1 MKNHIKILFII
12 FAFSLLTFALMPA
25 ILNSTPAS
33 TAVGNWYQQFMPNI
47 GSRSITDIF
56 FLDSLTGYAVTNK
69 STTDTMFVLKTSN
82 SGDNWTIH
90 FRKVQTGGGTPGYNR
105 VYFLNQDTGYACYT
119 LGFDKTINGGA
130 NWTPLRT
137 GESFQDMS
145 VLNNDNIWIVSAN
158 PLTGG
163 VFFTSTGGTNWVQ
176 QYSAGSQNPEKIY
189 MYNARIGFISDNSG
203 SPSIRKTTNGGLN
216 WNLNVSGQYYRDIIF
231 TDSLTGWYSYGNN
244 VYKTTNGG
252 TNWQLQVLPYG
263 GNLISVGINEFSAIN
278 KDTLLAIGAEIITGM
293 QSRGIIYRTVNG
305 GVNWTFQI
313 PDTSIYVP
321 GPYNYIQFTDK
332 NHGWAY
338 TLGFYG
344 GIHTTT
350 GGDPVWITAFEQIST
365 EIPKEFKLFQN
376 HPNPFN
382 PNTKIKFQLTKRS
395 YAEITIYD
403 ITGRRI
409 QKLLNDEL
417 NAGEYEIDFNA
428 SGLSSGT
435 YFYKLTVTT
444 GKEEFTETKKMILIK

>member
-216 WNLNVSGQYYRDIIF
+216 WNLNVSGQWYFDITF
-231 TDSLTGWYSYGNN
+231 ADSLTGWYSAASNI
-244 VYKTTNGG
+244 YKTTNGG
-252 TNWQLQVLPYG
+252 NNWVLQNVPSGPDLL
-263 GNLISVGINEFSAIN
+263 NLGINELALLN
-278 KDTLLAIGAEIITGM
+278 KDTLWAAGNAVFYPNSQVRAILL
-293 QSRGIIYRTVNG
+293 RTTNG
-305 GVNWTFQI
+305 GVNWQYQV
-313 PDTSIYVP
+313 PDTAINNFLY
-321 GPYNYIQFTDK
+321 YFIQFSDK

-338 TLGFYG
+338 TTLR

-350 GGDPVWITAFEQIST
+350 GGDPVWITAIEQISN

-376 HPNPFN
+376 YPNPFN

-435 YFYKLTVTT
+435 YSYKLTVNN
-444 GKEEFTETKKMILIK
+444 GKEVFTETKKMILIK

>member
-1 MKNHIKILFII
+1 MPVII
-12 FAFSLLTFALMPA
+12 MG
-25 ILNSTPAS
+25 TPAS
-33 TAVGNWYQQFMPNI
+33 PAVGNWYQQFLPSLNGRTI
-47 GSRSITDIF
+47 SDIF
-56 FLDSLTGYAVTNK
+56 FLDSLTGWAVTPYRFQN
-69 STTDTMFVLKTSN
+69 DTAFVLKTTN
-82 SGDNWTIH
+82 SGDSWFFANSRVGQFVGHNRVKFLNSSTGFICGASQTSGFKGLSKSTDGGSNWTS
-90 FRKVQTGGGTPGYNR
+90 
-105 VYFLNQDTGYACYT
+105 LNVPVSAQNY
-119 LGFDKTINGGA
+119 
-130 NWTPLRT
+130 
-137 GESFQDMS
+137 EDMS
-145 VLNNDNIWIVSAN
+145 VLNENTIWLVASES
-158 PLTGG
+158 LTGG
-163 VFFTSTGGTNWVQ
+163 VFFTSTGGANWVQ

-203 SPSIRKTTNGGLN
+203 SSSIRKTTNGGLN
-216 WNLNVSGQYYRDIIF
+216 WNLNLSGQYYRDIIF

-252 TNWQLQVLPYG
+252 TNWQLQVLPFG

-278 KDTLLAIGAEIITGM
+278 KDTLFAIGAEIITGI

-305 GVNWTFQI
+305 GANWTFQI

-321 GPYNYIQFTDK
+321 GPYNYIQFADK

-350 GGDPVWITAFEQIST
+350 GGDPVWITAIEQTSN
-365 EIPKEFKLFQN
+365 EVPKEFKLYQN
-376 HPNPFN
+376 YPNPFN
-382 PNTKIKFQLTKRS
+382 PNTKIKFQLLKHS
-395 YAEITIYD
+395 NAEITIYD

-435 YFYKLTVTT
+435 YFYRIAIHSDKLTVTT
-444 GKEEFTETKKMILIK
+444 AKEVFTETKKMVLVK